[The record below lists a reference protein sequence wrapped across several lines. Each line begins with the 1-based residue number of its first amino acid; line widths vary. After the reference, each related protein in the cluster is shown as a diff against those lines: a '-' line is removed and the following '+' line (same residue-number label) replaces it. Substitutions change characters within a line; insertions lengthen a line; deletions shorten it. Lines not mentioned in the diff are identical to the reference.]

1 MQREKPFVYI
11 DTNFSLSEMLM
22 LKLAFNSSEF
32 ELVGLSTISSF
43 MNSLSSANNILSMA
57 GEEGIIFPIAKGED
71 KNLKGQE
78 ILTVGENKTYFTK
91 SIDYLSE
98 KKAYESLYELALDCG
113 RLDIITTGPLTNIA
127 KALLKYHDFKDYI
140 DHIFILGS
148 SFASGDITQNSE
160 FNFFTDPKAIN
171 VVLDED
177 IETFILP
184 IDIAN
189 SLNLSDEILDIDTKD
204 EVLKKILELYKKLDK
219 DQRDV
224 SRALLLYMALTPQAF
239 IFEEKAIKVNEEFDR
254 GSVVEDKKKNKKYI
268 ANRVNE
274 ESFYDFLKTKLGDI

>member
-32 ELVGLSTISSF
+32 EIVGISTISSF
-43 MNSLSSANNILSMA
+43 MNSLTSANNILSMA
-57 GEEGIIFPIAKGED
+57 GEEGLILPIAKGED
-71 KNLKGQE
+71 ENLKGQE
-78 ILTVGENKTYFTK
+78 ILTVGENKRYFDK
-91 SIDYLSE
+91 AFDYLSE
-98 KKAYESLYELALDCG
+98 KDASDSLYDLALDCG

-127 KALLKYHDFKDYI
+127 KAIEKYPDIVDFI

-160 FNFFTDPKAIN
+160 FNFFTDPKAVNIILN
-171 VVLDED
+171 ED

-184 IDIAN
+184 IDLAN
-189 SLNLSDEILDIDTKD
+189 SLNLPD
-204 EVLKKILELYKKLDK
+204 EVLDIKNDDEVLRKILKLYKRLDK

-239 IFEEKAIKVNEEFDR
+239 IFEEKAIKVNEDFDR
-254 GSVVEDKKKNKKYI
+254 GSVVEDSSKKKKYI

-274 ESFYDFLKTKLGDI
+274 ESFYDFLKTKLGDM